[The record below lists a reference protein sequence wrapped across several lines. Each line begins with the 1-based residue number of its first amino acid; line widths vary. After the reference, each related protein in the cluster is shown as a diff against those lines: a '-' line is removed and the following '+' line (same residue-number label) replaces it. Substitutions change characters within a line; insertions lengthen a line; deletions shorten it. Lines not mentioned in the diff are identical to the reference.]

1 MISLTK
7 RLGIV
12 PQNYLLRLLSGLAS
26 PRLVLFWVEEE
37 FESNDLLDGATFV
50 QVKAIHCLLYGLS
63 CYALP
68 AYILSY
74 AGS

>member
-12 PQNYLLRLLSGLAS
+12 PQSYLLRLLSGLVS
-26 PRLVLFWVEEE
+26 PRLVSFWVEEE
-37 FESNDLLDGATFV
+37 FESNNLLDGATFV
-50 QVKAIHCLLYGLS
+50 QAKAIHCLLYGLS
-63 CYALP
+63 SYALP